1 MSMKLEVE
9 GTNIEAWQKIYDHW
23 DLERLG
29 YSETCRSD
37 PCVCQGVGCTDN
49 KVTSLQLIGK
59 ELTNIPKEIGE
70 LKALTYLDL
79 SSNQLTFIP
88 KEIGGLTA
96 LTELHLRSNQLTA
109 IPKELGKLK
118 TLVYLSLFDNQLTVI
133 PKDLWEL
140 TALTEL
146 MEKHL
151 EIQNRH

>member
-37 PCVCQGVGCTDN
+37 PCVCQDVGCTDN

-70 LKALTYLDL
+70 
-79 SSNQLTFIP
+79 
-88 KEIGGLTA
+88 
-96 LTELHLRSNQLTA
+96 
-109 IPKELGKLK
+109 LK